1 MSRLTR
7 RELKPPNSP
16 FVGTQNPSRRHLG
29 KAFRKVSVLDQTRG
43 RRALSRVR
51 ASPSPRRDA
60 FELPRPET
68 RPKAKAR
75 GPVCFSGGGFDP
87 RESSRGPSSVARC
100 FSREFPWDV
109 PRAGSGPRR
118 PGAQTV
124 WTTASDKPRSEAVAP
139 PAVVP
144 DPERRVSGS
153 SGPFGASYAWR
164 ARFLESA
171 VSSDEEERNAGRAP
185 RRDLLAGARAR
196 GPAVRA
202 G

>member
-51 ASPSPRRDA
+51 ASPRRDA
-60 FELPRPET
+60 FKLPRPET

-75 GPVCFSGGGFDP
+75 GPVCFSGGGFDL
-87 RESSRGPSSVARC
+87 RESSRGPSSVAWC
-100 FSREFPWDV
+100 FSRESLWDV

-124 WTTASDKPRSEAVAP
+124 RTTASDKPRSEAVAP

-144 DPERRVSGS
+144 DPERRASGS
-153 SGPFGASYAWR
+153 AGPFGASYAWR

-171 VSSDEEERNAGRAP
+171 VSSDEEERNTGRAP